1 MISNNTNNIT
11 GMVMLVFFCLSG
23 FLLLRT
29 NALCT
34 SKFCRFGL
42 TSRWSS
48 QYYFT
53 TVQNLNSGKT
63 SLPSFLTVRPQMS
76 SNDAETAEIQVIR
89 QELATQYVR
98 RVVGSTYEEA
108 QRIVDEFLSDPDQ
121 SDQFI
126 KMKREAKKDGLSDD
140 LFIVGITLA
149 IGVAHII
156 FGFYYLVSQHA
167 VSVV

>member
-1 MISNNTNNIT
+1 M
-11 GMVMLVFFCLSG
+11 
-23 FLLLRT
+23 
-29 NALCT
+29 
-34 SKFCRFGL
+34 
-42 TSRWSS
+42 
-48 QYYFT
+48 
-53 TVQNLNSGKT
+53 
-63 SLPSFLTVRPQMS
+63 PSFLTVRPQMS

-126 KMKREAKKDGLSDD
+126 KMKRDAKKDGLSDD

-156 FGFYYLVSQHA
+156 FGFYYLLSQHV